1 MLVNERLGLILGR
14 GIGMRRVV
22 IAAAGALCALLIT
35 GSRPAAADIL
45 VNVSKSSQ
53 RMSVLVDGTSRY
65 NWAVSTGA
73 KRYTTPS
80 GVYKPEWLARKWRS
94 KQYGNAPMLH
104 SIFFHDGYAIH
115 GTTELARLGKIAS
128 HGCVRLHPD
137 NAAKLFDLVQKQMA
151 NTRVVVSDDLIE
163 APGEAPKKKPSH
175 FVAENAA
182 GEAPAAEA
190 RPTISLVEAKP
201 VVEPGKGL
209 AAMAMAP
216 EEAIRAASRP
226 LAGKIESRDTV
237 KRTPARPEKIAH
249 ARSGGF
255 HW

>member
-1 MLVNERLGLILGR
+1 
-14 GIGMRRVV
+14 MRRVV
-22 IAAAGALCALLIT
+22 IAAAGALCALLMT

-94 KQYGNAPMLH
+94 KQYGNAPMPH

-137 NAAKLFDLVQKQMA
+137 NAAKLFELVQTHMA

-163 APGEAPKKKPSH
+163 APGEAPKKKPSQ

-182 GEAPAAEA
+182 GEAPAVRSRIALEALALAPAEA
-190 RPTISLVEAKP
+190 TIP
-201 VVEPGKGL
+201 
-209 AAMAMAP
+209 
-216 EEAIRAASRP
+216 ASR
-226 LAGKIESRDTV
+226 LTAEKTESRDTV
-237 KRTPARPEKIAH
+237 KRTPARPEKIAR